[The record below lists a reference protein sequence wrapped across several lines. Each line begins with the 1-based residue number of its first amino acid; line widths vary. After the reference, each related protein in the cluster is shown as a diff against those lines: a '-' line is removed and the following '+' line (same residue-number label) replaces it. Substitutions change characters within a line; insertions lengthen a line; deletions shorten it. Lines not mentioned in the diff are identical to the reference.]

1 MSQLINSN
9 ISSTLVRE
17 NVQGGTVGL
26 VFRRTDLVNWI
37 LARAA
42 ASRLRGAFPL
52 QWNVNSAGNSSSE
65 TMSEGQA
72 APIAG
77 KQTYNR
83 ASLNP
88 FYLQTAASYSGR
100 VRDQVA
106 NGGVYADPIADAVAK
121 GTADHFKKLDDTLC
135 GTTQDQSLQSAVDSG
150 DTYAGLA
157 PGSVTTHASK
167 ETAVGGALTLGSLI
181 DMQEALAL
189 SPYMAQTTDI
199 LSCANQISN
208 YLELVGPQN
217 GTAAN
222 RLVRF
227 NDPMQSG
234 LFDAG
239 MMPGGFGIG
248 GMAPAASFN
257 GTQWFSIA
265 GLTNTVILFLDTSPT
280 EAGPGIE
287 LITVRD
293 LTVEQL
299 AKTGDD
305 TNLLITS
312 GHMLVVR
319 RRNAQGKLTGV
330 TA

>member
-1 MSQLINSN
+1 MSELINSN
-9 ISSTLVRE
+9 ISSSLVRE

-26 VFRRTDLVNWI
+26 VFRRTDLLNWI
-37 LARAA
+37 MARAA
-42 ASRLRGAFPL
+42 SSRLRGAFPL

-72 APIAG
+72 APISG

-88 FYLQTAASYSGR
+88 FYLQTAAGYSGR

-121 GTADHFKKLDDTLC
+121 GVADHLKKLDDTLC
-135 GTTQDQSLQSAVDSG
+135 GTAQDQSVQSAIDAG
-150 DTYAGLA
+150 DTYASLA

-181 DMQEALAL
+181 DMQEALSL
-189 SPYMAQTTDI
+189 SPYLAATTDI
-199 LSCANQISN
+199 LSCGNQIAN
-208 YLELVGPQN
+208 YLDLVGPQN
-217 GTAAN
+217 ATAAN
-222 RLVRF
+222 RLVRY
-227 NDPMQSG
+227 NSPMGGG

-239 MMPGGFGIG
+239 MMPNGFGVG

-257 GTQWFSIA
+257 TVPWFSIA
-265 GLTNTVILFLDTSPT
+265 GLTNTVILFADTSPT

-287 LITVRD
+287 LVTVRD
-293 LTVEQL
+293 ITVEQL

-312 GHMLVVR
+312 GHMIVVR